1 MRSGVLSEFFPAW
14 HFSCSF
20 SQPAFFFFLFSQ
32 SPASVNSATRR
43 YNWTRAWLNIM
54 FFRASMDSLHGT
66 SSTKLADWPRS
77 DCQLQPQPLST
88 AGSTTAVVNFDAIS
102 APVKREVPQYS
113 VKFRPF
119 VLRPDNKILVEDGS
133 SRDSSST
140 MLKVWLLEF
149 IIIFFVTFLCSFFV
163 HRTITDKIS
172 APITPS

>member
-1 MRSGVLSEFFPAW
+1 L
-14 HFSCSF
+14 
-20 SQPAFFFFLFSQ
+20 AFFVFFQYACIFQFLFPQ
-32 SPASVNSATRR
+32 SPASVHYATRR

-66 SSTKLADWPRS
+66 ASTKLVDWPRS
-77 DCQLQPQPLST
+77 ECQLQPQPLST
-88 AGSTTAVVNFDAIS
+88 DGSSTAVVNFNAIS
-102 APVKREVPQYS
+102 APVKREIPKYS

-149 IIIFFVTFLCSFFV
+149 IIIFVTFLFSFLV
-163 HRTITDKIS
+163 YRTITDKIS
-172 APITPS
+172 ARITP